1 MLLEIKNMLRN
12 SRYRRREITKD
23 HLVANLRAVA
33 VKDVTVTQNASL
45 TMCEPHFLEITGP

>member
-12 SRYRRREITKD
+12 SRYRRRKITKD
-23 HLVANLRAVA
+23 HLVANLRAMA